1 MLAIMLV
8 NPLWHRARFKLGSLR
23 AECYKSRISLTE
35 FSAGEPL
42 RVEHAELN
50 LLGARESNQDRVGI
64 EIAETSALM
73 VACDGMGGH
82 AEGERAAETAL
93 HVLAQRF
100 RAQPHPLL
108 DPIGFLHLAIGAAHQ
123 QIVRLGAQIPIE
135 HRPRATIALCL
146 VQQGSAYWAHVG
158 DSRTYHLRGGKIVAR
173 TRDHSH
179 VELLVREGV
188 IHAEQAQNHPMRN
201 FVESC
206 LGGEPLLPEMDL
218 SLRRALQVGDVLLV
232 CTDGLWGHL
241 DDATIAGAFAV
252 PGADLHAGLQ
262 QLGERAVAAGGPTA
276 DNTSAVALRYL
287 E

>member
-1 MLAIMLV
+1 
-8 NPLWHRARFKLGSLR
+8 
-23 AECYKSRISLTE
+23 
-35 FSAGEPL
+35 L

-50 LLGARESNQDRVGI
+50 LVGARESNQDRVGI
-64 EIAETSALM
+64 EIAETSTLM

-93 HVLAQRF
+93 QVLAHRF
-100 RAQPHPLL
+100 RTQPHPLL
-108 DPIGFLHLAIGAAHQ
+108 DPLGFLHLAIGAAHQ
-123 QIVRLGAQIPIE
+123 QIVRLGSQIPLE

-146 VQQGSAYWAHVG
+146 VQAGSAYFAHVG
-158 DSRTYHLRGGKIVAR
+158 DSRAYHLRHGKIIAR

-188 IHAEQAQNHPMRN
+188 IHAEQAQHHPMRN

-206 LGGEPLLPEMDL
+206 LGGESLLPEMDL
-218 SLRRALQVGDVLLV
+218 SLRRPLTAGDVLLV

-241 DDATIAGAFAV
+241 DDATIAGAFS
-252 PGADLHAGLQ
+252 PPESDLHACLH
-262 QLGERAVAAGGPTA
+262 QLGQRAIAAGGSTA
-276 DNTSAVALRYL
+276 DNCSAVALRYL